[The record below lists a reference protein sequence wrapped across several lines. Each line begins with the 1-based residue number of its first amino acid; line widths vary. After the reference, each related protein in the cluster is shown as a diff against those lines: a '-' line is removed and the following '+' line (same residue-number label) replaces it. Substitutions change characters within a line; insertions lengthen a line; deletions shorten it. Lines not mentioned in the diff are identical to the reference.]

1 MIAKILKENGQVL
14 HLSTYWPLNETE
26 LLDAVEL
33 SEQSALDKNIAMVI
47 RQPMT
52 QEKLKLL
59 DGDPNFPLISWC
71 GGGHLGW
78 SWGWGGNIEGERNHT
93 GRTGQLHWCPS
104 RPSKMRRDDVRH
116 CEMESKIFRWTGN
129 RKGKWQPNP
138 WHKEIYHLVP
148 WWIWICTHGKQDHRE
163 HVHPVW
169 HSQ

>member
-59 DGDPNFPLISWC
+59 DGDPNFPLIS
-71 GGGHLGW
+71 
-78 SWGWGGNIEGERNHT
+78 
-93 GRTGQLHWCPS
+93 
-104 RPSKMRRDDVRH
+104 
-116 CEMESKIFRWTGN
+116 
-129 RKGKWQPNP
+129 
-138 WHKEIYHLVP
+138 
-148 WWIWICTHGKQDHRE
+148 
-163 HVHPVW
+163 
-169 HSQ
+169 